1 MVPLNLGLSFVVLG
15 APLWYPSLLAH
26 IRGSW
31 SHAGLRPLV
40 PNGLPSGSQWPIHWF
55 LMAHPLVPNG
65 PPSGSQ
71 WPTFWFPMA
80 HLPVLNGPSSGS
92 QWPVLCGPSPG
103 YISRAPCS
111 PHFGSRPSPRIAS
124 SFIFNPY
131 CPICP
136 CTFIFIFIYT
146 FLSSG
151 SLHF

>member
-71 WPTFWFPMA
+71 WPILRLSMARPLWSLPWLYLSSSLRSPLWFRALPQDCFLFYLQPLLPNLPLYFYFHFYL
-80 HLPVLNGPSSGS
+80 HLPFK
-92 QWPVLCGPSPG
+92 W
-103 YISRAPCS
+103 
-111 PHFGSRPSPRIAS
+111 
-124 SFIFNPY
+124 
-131 CPICP
+131 
-136 CTFIFIFIYT
+136 
-146 FLSSG
+146 
-151 SLHF
+151 